1 MTTPPPPD
9 SPALP
14 PPVSPPPSRERRWTI
29 LLVPHTSD
37 ASRSFS
43 LSERTLRRVAWT
55 VGMVTVAVVLAFS
68 ALLWRVQ
75 VTNRALAAAWQ
86 SGDQDVDSLQARLDS
101 LRGSIAGIQT
111 QEQRIRA
118 SVGVSPSE
126 SPSFWARVLRHQ
138 MTGSSPAQQQRSL
151 SVVRDSLRR
160 EIRAVSRATD
170 SLVVRAVD
178 VNGRAQRMADSVAQA
193 SPRRP

>member
-9 SPALP
+9 SPAP
-14 PPVSPPPSRERRWTI
+14 PPPATPPPSRERRWTI

-43 LSERTLRRVAWT
+43 LSERTLRRAAWT
-55 VGMVTVAVVLAFS
+55 VGVLSLAVVLAFS

-75 VTNRALAAAWQ
+75 ETNRALATAWQ
-86 SGDQDVDSLQARLDS
+86 NGDHDVDSLQARLDS
-101 LRGSIAGIQT
+101 SGEHRRNPVARTTHPGVGWGYSNGIA
-111 QEQRIRA
+111 
-118 SVGVSPSE
+118 VVL
-126 SPSFWARVLRHQ
+126 ARVLRHK
-138 MTGSSPAQQQRSL
+138 MTGTSSPEQQRSL

-160 EIRAVSRATD
+160 EIRNVSRTTD

-178 VNGRAQRMADSVAQA
+178 ANGRAQRLADSVTQVL
-193 SPRRP
+193 PRRP